1 MLKLR
6 LPLRFL
12 WAAEGVEG
20 DVVGGDGTKGDVVK
34 DDGVKGDSEERDGAE
49 GDGAGVNGVECDG
62 IGVKREELMEA
73 EGVEGRLLILLVRVA
88 DVLET
93 KKMLLRELIAPKKVV
108 VQVRALK
115 NSSTNVNSMALGI
128 STAAVFTQTWNTV
141 TARTIEQIAKGKE
154 TRPDEE
160 WSEDG
165 LSRWP
170 WEGEPYRRHRL

>member
-12 WAAEGVEG
+12 WAAGGAEG
-20 DVVGGDGTKGDVVK
+20 DVVGGDGAKGNVVK
-34 DDGVKGDSEERDGAE
+34 DNGVKGDGAE
-49 GDGAGVNGVECDG
+49 GDGAGVNGVERDS

-73 EGVEGRLLILLVRVA
+73 EGVEGRLLTLPERVA
-88 DVLET
+88 DVLEA
-93 KKMLLRELIAPKKVV
+93 KKMLLRELIAPKKVI

-115 NSSTNVNSMALGI
+115 NSSTNVNSIALGI

-141 TARTIEQIAKGKE
+141 TARTIKQIAKGTE

-165 LSRWP
+165 LESVAVGGRA
-170 WEGEPYRRHRL
+170 L

>member
-1 MLKLR
+1 MLKVR

-108 VQVRALK
+108 YQLPPSLHKRGTL
-115 NSSTNVNSMALGI
+115 
-128 STAAVFTQTWNTV
+128 
-141 TARTIEQIAKGKE
+141 
-154 TRPDEE
+154 
-160 WSEDG
+160 
-165 LSRWP
+165 
-170 WEGEPYRRHRL
+170 